1 MTVDHRLDQARI
13 AYEKGTFAGD
23 VGDLA
28 AAERALDSLEADTAL
43 ARGRL
48 LNVRFFA
55 DRVEDPREMVLFE
68 QAAARH
74 AALGDQRGEGE
85 ALFWIGIVHQVV
97 RDDGAAAVPLFE
109 RSLELARATGDKLT
123 QSYALRHLGVVAHA
137 QGRVAEARE
146 FLEQSS
152 ALRRELGFLSGV
164 AANMVGLAYLALGDG
179 RRDDALSIL
188 DDAETLARDSGAD
201 EIARQ
206 VTEARTAATA
216 S

>member
-1 MTVDHRLDQARI
+1 MTADQRLDQARS
-13 AYEKGTFAGD
+13 AYEKGTFGGD
-23 VGDLA
+23 VGDLD
-28 AAERALDSLEADTAL
+28 AAERGLDALEADTAL

-55 DRVEDPREMVLFE
+55 DRVEDPRELELFE
-68 QAAARH
+68 RAASLYAG
-74 AALGDQRGEGE
+74 LGDQRGEGE

-97 RDDGAAAVPLFE
+97 RDDRAAALPWFE
-109 RSLELARATGDKLT
+109 RSLALATATGDTLT

-137 QGRVAEARE
+137 DGRLEQARE

-164 AANMVGLAYLALGDG
+164 AANQVGLAYLAFGDG

-188 DDAETLARDSGAD
+188 DEAAALARDSGAD
-201 EIARQ
+201 AIARQ
-206 VTEARTAATA
+206 VAEARAVIAP
-216 S
+216 